1 MRKIVKGKIKEML
14 IEKKVH
20 LFLMK
25 KKEKKKIWSL
35 KCMLLDT

>member
-14 IEKKVH
+14 IEKKSASI
-20 LFLMK
+20 LDE